1 MRDLSLRA
9 RRARKP
15 KLIPLNR
22 SKELRLEGTS
32 ELFSKKQKTA
42 SGKIVGHAHLYNHE
56 DCGEKESEGNKQV
69 AREHRLAPQ
78 RVRLTR

>member
-1 MRDLSLRA
+1 MSLRI

-15 KLIPLNR
+15 KLKPLNR

-32 ELFSKKQKTA
+32 EHFSKKQKA
-42 SGKIVGHAHLYNHE
+42 ESEKIEGHAHLYNHE
-56 DCGEKESEGNKQV
+56 DCGEKESEGNKRV